1 MSGIY
6 IHIPYCKQ
14 ACHYCDFHFS
24 TSMKTKNEM
33 IDCIVK
39 EMDIRESE
47 FSKKIDS
54 LYIGGGTPSLMTN
67 LELETIFNG
76 LEKKMSIGDIKEITI
91 EINPEDLISE
101 KLEFYKEI
109 GINRLSI
116 GIQSMNNNILKWM
129 NRSHDT
135 NQVING
141 LNNTKVAG
149 FENINL
155 DFIYGTP
162 KNLSRDYKSELL
174 EILKFNPTHLSCYH
188 LTIEDGTYFGHLEKN
203 KKIKR
208 IEDDISQQEF
218 RWISEKLKSK
228 NYQHYEIS
236 NFAVQG
242 KESFHNSNYWN
253 QSSYIGL
260 GPGAHS
266 FRNSTRRWNIS
277 NNRLYIKNIKAGI
290 PYFEQEVLS
299 PYDIVNE
306 KIMLGLRTLNGL
318 DKDHVF
324 SIVPQA
330 IKEGIESKLNTFLK
344 DEILLSTNNIISM
357 NPEKWL
363 LSEYVSRELFIL
375 KE

>member
-39 EMDIRESE
+39 EMDIRKSE

-54 LYIGGGTPSLMTN
+54 VYIGGGTPSVMTN

-76 LEKKMSIGDIKEITI
+76 LEKKISISDIKEITI
-91 EINPEDLISE
+91 EINPEDLINE
-101 KLEFYKEI
+101 KLEFYNEI

-129 NRSHDT
+129 NRSHNK
-135 NQVING
+135 NQIING
-141 LNNTKVAG
+141 LNTVKEIG
-149 FENINL
+149 YENISL

-162 KNLSRDYKSELL
+162 KNLTRDIKDELL

-188 LTIEDGTYFGHLEKN
+188 LTIEDGTYFGHLEK
-203 KKIKR
+203 KRKIKR
-208 IEDDISQQEF
+208 IEDDISQKEF
-218 RWISEKLKSK
+218 QWISEKLKSK

-236 NFAVQG
+236 NFALQG
-242 KESFHNSNYWN
+242 KQSFHNSNYWN

-277 NNRLYIKNIKAGI
+277 NNRLYIKNLKAGV

-299 PYDIVNE
+299 PYDLVNE

-318 DKDHVF
+318 DKNYIF
-324 SIVPQA
+324 SIVPQS
-330 IKEGIESKLNTFLK
+330 IKDEIDSKLNTFLK
-344 DEILLSTNNIISM
+344 DGILISTNNIISM

>member
-39 EMDIRESE
+39 EMDIRKSE

-54 LYIGGGTPSLMTN
+54 LYIGGGTPSVMTN
-67 LELETIFNG
+67 IELETIFNG
-76 LEKKMSIGDIKEITI
+76 LEKKISIRDIKEITI
-91 EINPEDLISE
+91 EINPEDLINE
-101 KLEFYKEI
+101 KLEFYNEI

-129 NRSHDT
+129 NRSHDKT
-135 NQVING
+135 QIING
-141 LNNTKVAG
+141 LNTVKEAG
-149 FENINL
+149 FENISL

-162 KNLSRDYKSELL
+162 KNLSRDYKDELL

-188 LTIEDGTYFGHLEKN
+188 LTIEDGTYFGNLEKK

-208 IEDDISQQEF
+208 IEDDVSQKEF
-218 RWISEKLKSK
+218 QWISEKLKSK

-236 NFAVQG
+236 NFALQG
-242 KESFHNSNYWN
+242 KQSFHNSNYWN

-277 NNRLYIKNIKAGI
+277 NNRLYIKNIKAGV
-290 PYFEQEVLS
+290 PYFEQEDLS
-299 PYDIVNE
+299 TYDLVNE

-318 DKDHVF
+318 DKSYIF
-324 SIVPQA
+324 SIVPQS
-330 IKEGIESKLNTFLK
+330 IKDEIESKLNTFLNDK
-344 DEILLSTNNIISM
+344 ILISTNNIISM

>member
-76 LEKKMSIGDIKEITI
+76 LEKKVSIGDIKEITI

>member
-39 EMDIRESE
+39 EMDIRGSE

-324 SIVPQA
+324 SIVPKA

>member
-141 LNNTKVAG
+141 LNNTKIAG

-188 LTIEDGTYFGHLEKN
+188 LTIEDETYFGHLEKK

-208 IEDDISQQEF
+208 IEDDVSQQEF

>member
-47 FSKKIDS
+47 FSKKNDS
-54 LYIGGGTPSLMTN
+54 IYIGGGTPSLMTN

-76 LEKKMSIGDIKEITI
+76 LEKKISIGDIKEVTI

-101 KLEFYKEI
+101 KLKFYKEI

-141 LNNTKVAG
+141 LNKAKDAG
-149 FENINL
+149 FENISL

-162 KNLSRDYKSELL
+162 KNLSRDYKAELL

-188 LTIEDGTYFGHLEKN
+188 LTIEDGTYFGHLEK
-203 KKIKR
+203 KRKIKR
-208 IEDDISQQEF
+208 IEDDVSQEEF
-218 RWISEKLKSK
+218 LWISEKLKSK

-266 FRNSTRRWNIS
+266 YRNSTRRWNIS
-277 NNRLYIKNIKAGI
+277 NNRLYIKNMKAGI

-299 PYDIVNE
+299 PYDLVNE

-318 DKDHVF
+318 DKNQIF
-324 SIVPQA
+324 SIVPQP
-330 IKEGIESKLNTFLK
+330 IKDEIESKLNTFLK
-344 DEILLSTNNIISM
+344 DEILISNNNIISM
-357 NPEKWL
+357 NTEKWL

>member
-39 EMDIRESE
+39 EMDIRKSE
-47 FSKKIDS
+47 FSKIIDS
-54 LYIGGGTPSLMTN
+54 VYIGGGTPSVMTN

-76 LEKKMSIGDIKEITI
+76 LEKKISISDIKEITI
-91 EINPEDLISE
+91 EINPEDLINE
-101 KLEFYKEI
+101 KLEFYNEI

-129 NRSHDT
+129 NRSHNK
-135 NQVING
+135 NQIING
-141 LNNTKVAG
+141 LNTVKEIG
-149 FENINL
+149 YENISL

-162 KNLSRDYKSELL
+162 KNLTRDIKDELL

-188 LTIEDGTYFGHLEKN
+188 LTIEDGTYFGHLEK
-203 KKIKR
+203 KRKIKK
-208 IEDDISQQEF
+208 IEDDVSQKEF
-218 RWISEKLKSK
+218 QWISEKLKSK

-236 NFAVQG
+236 NFALQG
-242 KESFHNSNYWN
+242 KQSFHNSNYWN

-277 NNRLYIKNIKAGI
+277 NNRLYIKNIKAGV

-299 PYDIVNE
+299 PYDLVNE

-318 DKDHVF
+318 DKNYIF
-324 SIVPQA
+324 SIVPQS
-330 IKEGIESKLNTFLK
+330 IKDEIESKLNTFLK
-344 DEILLSTNNIISM
+344 DEILISTNNIISM

>member
-39 EMDIRESE
+39 EMEIRESE

-54 LYIGGGTPSLMTN
+54 IYIGGGTPSLMTN

-76 LEKKMSIGDIKEITI
+76 LEKKMSIDDIKEITI
-91 EINPEDLISE
+91 EINPEDIISE

-116 GIQSMNNNILKWM
+116 GVQSMNNNILKWM

-141 LNNTKVAG
+141 LNNTKIAG

-324 SIVPQA
+324 SIVPQD
-330 IKEGIESKLNTFLK
+330 IKEEIESKLNTFLK

>member
-24 TSMKTKNEM
+24 TSMKSKNEM

-39 EMDIRESE
+39 EMDIRKSE

-54 LYIGGGTPSLMTN
+54 VYIGGGTPSVMTN

-76 LEKKMSIGDIKEITI
+76 LEKKISISDIKEITI
-91 EINPEDLISE
+91 EINPEDLINE
-101 KLEFYKEI
+101 KLEFYYEI

-129 NRSHDT
+129 NRSHNK
-135 NQVING
+135 NQIING
-141 LNNTKVAG
+141 LNTVKEIG
-149 FENINL
+149 YENISL

-162 KNLSRDYKSELL
+162 KNLTRDYKAELL

-188 LTIEDGTYFGHLEKN
+188 LTIEDGTYFGHLEK
-203 KKIKR
+203 KRKIKR
-208 IEDDISQQEF
+208 IEDDVSQKEF
-218 RWISEKLKSK
+218 QWISEKLKSK
-228 NYQHYEIS
+228 KYQHYEIS
-236 NFAVQG
+236 NFALQG
-242 KESFHNSNYWN
+242 KQSFHNSNYWN

-277 NNRLYIKNIKAGI
+277 NNRLYIKNIKAGV

-299 PYDIVNE
+299 PYDLVNE

-318 DKDHVF
+318 DKNYIF
-324 SIVPQA
+324 SIVPQS
-330 IKEGIESKLNTFLK
+330 IKDEIERKLNMFLK
-344 DEILLSTNNIISM
+344 DEIIISTNNIISM

>member
-116 GIQSMNNNILKWM
+116 GIQSMNNIILKWM

-324 SIVPQA
+324 SIVPKA

>member
-141 LNNTKVAG
+141 LNNTKIAG

-253 QSSYIGL
+253 QSSYIGF

-324 SIVPQA
+324 SIVPKA

>member
-39 EMDIRESE
+39 EMDIRKSE

-54 LYIGGGTPSLMTN
+54 VYIGGGTPSVMTN

-76 LEKKMSIGDIKEITI
+76 LEKKISISDIKEITI
-91 EINPEDLISE
+91 EINPEDLINE
-101 KLEFYKEI
+101 KLEFYYEI

-129 NRSHDT
+129 NRSHNK
-135 NQVING
+135 NQIING
-141 LNNTKVAG
+141 LNTVKEIG
-149 FENINL
+149 YENISL

-162 KNLSRDYKSELL
+162 KNLIRDIKDELL

-188 LTIEDGTYFGHLEKN
+188 LTIEDGTYFGHLEK
-203 KKIKR
+203 KRKIKR
-208 IEDDISQQEF
+208 IEDDVSQKEF
-218 RWISEKLKSK
+218 QWISEKLKSK

-236 NFAVQG
+236 NFALQG
-242 KESFHNSNYWN
+242 KQSFHNSNYWN

-277 NNRLYIKNIKAGI
+277 NNRLYVKNIKAGV

-299 PYDIVNE
+299 PYDLVNE

-318 DKDHVF
+318 DKNYIF
-324 SIVPQA
+324 SIVPQS
-330 IKEGIESKLNTFLK
+330 IKDEIESKLNTFLK
-344 DEILLSTNNIISM
+344 EKILISNNNIISM

>member
-24 TSMKTKNEM
+24 TSIKTKNEM

-330 IKEGIESKLNTFLK
+330 VKEGIESKLNTFLK

-363 LSEYVSRELFIL
+363 LSEYVSREVFIL

>member
-330 IKEGIESKLNTFLK
+330 VKEGIESKLNTFLK

>member
-116 GIQSMNNNILKWM
+116 GTQSMNNNILKWM

>member
-33 IDCIVK
+33 IDCIIK

-76 LEKKMSIGDIKEITI
+76 LEKKVSIGDIKEITI

-188 LTIEDGTYFGHLEKN
+188 LTIEDGTYFGHLEKK
-203 KKIKR
+203 KKITR
-208 IEDDISQQEF
+208 IEDDVSQQEF

-236 NFAVQG
+236 NFAVEG

-299 PYDIVNE
+299 PYDIINE

>member
-24 TSMKTKNEM
+24 TTMKTKNEM

-39 EMDIRESE
+39 EMDIRKSE

-54 LYIGGGTPSLMTN
+54 VYIGGGTPSVMTN

-76 LEKKMSIGDIKEITI
+76 LEKKISISDIKEITI
-91 EINPEDLISE
+91 EINPEDLINE
-101 KLEFYKEI
+101 KLEFYNEI

-129 NRSHDT
+129 NRSHNK
-135 NQVING
+135 NQIING
-141 LNNTKVAG
+141 LNTVKEIG
-149 FENINL
+149 YENISL

-162 KNLSRDYKSELL
+162 KNLTRDIKDELL

-188 LTIEDGTYFGHLEKN
+188 LTIEDGTYFGHLEK
-203 KKIKR
+203 KRKIKR
-208 IEDDISQQEF
+208 IEDDVSQQEF
-218 RWISEKLKSK
+218 QWISEKLKSK

-236 NFAVQG
+236 NFALEG
-242 KESFHNSNYWN
+242 KQSFHNSNYWN

-277 NNRLYIKNIKAGI
+277 NNRLYIQNIKAGV

-299 PYDIVNE
+299 PYDLVNE

-318 DKDHVF
+318 DKNYIF
-324 SIVPQA
+324 SIVPQSV
-330 IKEGIESKLNTFLK
+330 KDEIESKLNTFLK
-344 DEILLSTNNIISM
+344 DEILISTNNIISM

>member
-76 LEKKMSIGDIKEITI
+76 LEKKISIGDIKEITI
-91 EINPEDLISE
+91 EINPEDIISE

-116 GIQSMNNNILKWM
+116 GVQSMNNNILKWM

-141 LNNTKVAG
+141 LNNTKIAG

-330 IKEGIESKLNTFLK
+330 IKEEIESKLNTFLK

>member
-39 EMDIRESE
+39 EMDIRKSE

-54 LYIGGGTPSLMTN
+54 VYIGGGTPSVMTN

-76 LEKKMSIGDIKEITI
+76 LEKKISISDIKEITI
-91 EINPEDLISE
+91 EINPEDLINE
-101 KLEFYKEI
+101 KLEFYYEI

-129 NRSHDT
+129 NRSHNK
-135 NQVING
+135 NQIING
-141 LNNTKVAG
+141 LNTVKEIG
-149 FENINL
+149 YENISL

-162 KNLSRDYKSELL
+162 KNLTRDYKTELL

-188 LTIEDGTYFGHLEKN
+188 LTIEDGTYFGHLEK
-203 KKIKR
+203 KRKIKR
-208 IEDDISQQEF
+208 IEDDVSQKEF
-218 RWISEKLKSK
+218 QWISEKLKSK

-236 NFAVQG
+236 NFALQG
-242 KESFHNSNYWN
+242 KQSFHNSNYWN

-277 NNRLYIKNIKAGI
+277 NNRLYIKNIKAGV

-299 PYDIVNE
+299 PYDLVNE

-318 DKDHVF
+318 DKNYIF
-324 SIVPQA
+324 SIVPQS
-330 IKEGIESKLNTFLK
+330 IKDEIESKLNTFLK
-344 DEILLSTNNIISM
+344 EKILISNNNIISM

>member
-39 EMDIRESE
+39 EMDIRKSE

-54 LYIGGGTPSLMTN
+54 VYIGGGTPSVMTN

-76 LEKKMSIGDIKEITI
+76 LEKKISISDLKEITI
-91 EINPEDLISE
+91 EINPEDLINE
-101 KLEFYKEI
+101 KLEFYNEI

-129 NRSHDT
+129 NRSHNK
-135 NQVING
+135 NQIING
-141 LNNTKVAG
+141 LNTVKEIG
-149 FENINL
+149 YENISL

-162 KNLSRDYKSELL
+162 KNLTRDIKDELL

-188 LTIEDGTYFGHLEKN
+188 LTIEDGTYFGHLEK
-203 KKIKR
+203 KRKIKR
-208 IEDDISQQEF
+208 IEDDVSQKEF
-218 RWISEKLKSK
+218 QWISEKLKSK

-236 NFAVQG
+236 NFALQG
-242 KESFHNSNYWN
+242 KQSFHNSNYWN

-277 NNRLYIKNIKAGI
+277 NNRLYIKNIKAGV

-299 PYDIVNE
+299 PYDLVNE

-318 DKDHVF
+318 DKNYIF
-324 SIVPQA
+324 SIVPQS
-330 IKEGIESKLNTFLK
+330 IKDEIESKLNTFLK
-344 DEILLSTNNIISM
+344 EKILISNNNIISM

>member
-188 LTIEDGTYFGHLEKN
+188 LTIEDGTYLGHLEKN

-324 SIVPQA
+324 SIVPKA

>member
-24 TSMKTKNEM
+24 TTMKTKNEM

-39 EMDIRESE
+39 EMDIRKSE

-54 LYIGGGTPSLMTN
+54 VYIGGGTPSVMTN

-76 LEKKMSIGDIKEITI
+76 LEKKISISDIKEITI
-91 EINPEDLISE
+91 EINPEDLINE
-101 KLEFYKEI
+101 KLEFYNEI

-129 NRSHDT
+129 NRSHNK
-135 NQVING
+135 NQIING
-141 LNNTKVAG
+141 LNTVKEIG
-149 FENINL
+149 YENISL

-162 KNLSRDYKSELL
+162 KNLTRDIKDELL

-188 LTIEDGTYFGHLEKN
+188 LTIEDGTYFGHLEK
-203 KKIKR
+203 KRKIKR
-208 IEDDISQQEF
+208 IEDDVSQKEF
-218 RWISEKLKSK
+218 QWISEKLKSK

-236 NFAVQG
+236 NFALQG
-242 KESFHNSNYWN
+242 KQSFHNSNYWN

-277 NNRLYIKNIKAGI
+277 NNRLYIQNIKAGV

-299 PYDIVNE
+299 PYDLVNE

-318 DKDHVF
+318 DKNYIF
-324 SIVPQA
+324 SIVPQS
-330 IKEGIESKLNTFLK
+330 IKDEIESKLNTFLK
-344 DEILLSTNNIISM
+344 DEILISTNNIISM

>member
-135 NQVING
+135 SQVING

-188 LTIEDGTYFGHLEKN
+188 LTIEDGTYFGHLEKK

-208 IEDDISQQEF
+208 IEDDVSQQEF

>member
-33 IDCIVK
+33 IDCIVQ
-39 EMDIRESE
+39 EMDVRESE

>member
-47 FSKKIDS
+47 FSKKNDS
-54 LYIGGGTPSLMTN
+54 IYIGGGTPSLMTN
-67 LELETIFNG
+67 LELDTIFNG
-76 LEKKMSIGDIKEITI
+76 LEKKISIGDIKEVTI

-101 KLEFYKEI
+101 KLKFYKEI

-141 LNNTKVAG
+141 LNNAKDAG
-149 FENINL
+149 FENISL

-162 KNLSRDYKSELL
+162 KNLSRDYKAELL

-188 LTIEDGTYFGHLEKN
+188 LTIEDGTYFGHLEK
-203 KKIKR
+203 KREIKR
-208 IEDDISQQEF
+208 IEDDDSQEEF
-218 RWISEKLKSK
+218 RWISEKLKSI

-266 FRNSTRRWNIS
+266 YRNSTRRWNIS
-277 NNRLYIKNIKAGI
+277 NNRLYIKNMKAGI

-299 PYDIVNE
+299 PYDLVNE

-318 DKDHVF
+318 DKNQIF
-324 SIVPQA
+324 SIVPQS
-330 IKEGIESKLNTFLK
+330 IKDEIESKLNTFLK
-344 DEILLSTNNIISM
+344 DEILVSTNNIISM
-357 NPEKWL
+357 NTEKWL

>member
-135 NQVING
+135 SQVING

-188 LTIEDGTYFGHLEKN
+188 LTIEDGTYFGHLEKK

-208 IEDDISQQEF
+208 IEDDVSQQEF
-218 RWISEKLKSK
+218 RWISEKLKSE

>member
-33 IDCIVK
+33 IECIVK

-135 NQVING
+135 KQVING
-141 LNNTKVAG
+141 LNNTKEAG
-149 FENINL
+149 FENISL

-299 PYDIVNE
+299 PYEIVNE

-375 KE
+375 NE

>member
-39 EMDIRESE
+39 EMDIRKSE

-54 LYIGGGTPSLMTN
+54 VYIGGGTPSVMTN

-76 LEKKMSIGDIKEITI
+76 LEKKISISDIKEITI
-91 EINPEDLISE
+91 EINPEDLINE
-101 KLEFYKEI
+101 KLEFYNEI

-129 NRSHDT
+129 NRSHNK
-135 NQVING
+135 NQIING
-141 LNNTKVAG
+141 LNTVKEIG
-149 FENINL
+149 YENISL

-162 KNLSRDYKSELL
+162 KNLTRDIKDELL

-188 LTIEDGTYFGHLEKN
+188 LTIEDGTYFGHLEK
-203 KKIKR
+203 KSKIKR
-208 IEDDISQQEF
+208 IEDDVSQKEF
-218 RWISEKLKSK
+218 QWISEKLKSK

-236 NFAVQG
+236 NFALQG
-242 KESFHNSNYWN
+242 KQSFHNSNYWN

-277 NNRLYIKNIKAGI
+277 NNRLYIKNIKAGV

-299 PYDIVNE
+299 PYDLVNE

-318 DKDHVF
+318 DKNYIF
-324 SIVPQA
+324 NIVPQS
-330 IKEGIESKLNTFLK
+330 IKDEIESKLNTFLK
-344 DEILLSTNNIISM
+344 DGILISTNNIISM

>member
-39 EMDIRESE
+39 EMDIRKSE

-54 LYIGGGTPSLMTN
+54 VYIGGGTPSVMTN

-76 LEKKMSIGDIKEITI
+76 LEKKISISDIKEITI
-91 EINPEDLISE
+91 EINPEDLINE
-101 KLEFYKEI
+101 KLEFYNEI

-129 NRSHDT
+129 NRSHNK
-135 NQVING
+135 NQIING
-141 LNNTKVAG
+141 LNTVKELG
-149 FENINL
+149 YENISL

-162 KNLSRDYKSELL
+162 KNLTRDIKDELL

-188 LTIEDGTYFGHLEKN
+188 LTIEDGTYFGHLEK
-203 KKIKR
+203 KRKIKR
-208 IEDDISQQEF
+208 IEDDVSQKEF
-218 RWISEKLKSK
+218 QWISEKLKSK

-236 NFAVQG
+236 NFALQG
-242 KESFHNSNYWN
+242 KQSFHNSNYWN

-277 NNRLYIKNIKAGI
+277 NNRLYIKNIKAGV

-299 PYDIVNE
+299 PYDLVNE

-318 DKDHVF
+318 DKNYIF
-324 SIVPQA
+324 NIVPQS
-330 IKEGIESKLNTFLK
+330 IKDEIESKLNTFLK
-344 DEILLSTNNIISM
+344 EKILISNNNIISM